1 MATTTIG
8 LRTPLRARQ
17 HARSATPRDAR
28 SFAAYMQD
36 RPAPLDGIER
46 TLLRLDW
53 LCWRR
58 TRAGRG

>member
-17 HARSATPRDAR
+17 YAPSATPRDAR

-46 TLLRLDW
+46 ALLRLDW
-53 LCWRR
+53 LRWRR
-58 TRAGRG
+58 PGAGRG